1 MNPVERF
8 DDRAAA
14 YRVRRPTHRPNVI
27 AYDAE
32 AFFRLV
38 AGTGTLKP
46 ALQTIVV
53 RVRLP

>member
-1 MNPVERF
+1 VNPVERF